1 MKYGD
6 DDIYDVSKYSDP
18 ELYQIVGLPET
29 VSDKE
34 LEVTLWKHIHKY
46 QQVRNPTGAMLAQ
59 FFYDMYKR
67 WFEVSD
73 DDDDESYED
82 QDEDDFPMREG
93 FTTTQQ
99 DGQNSGWSK
108 IANANDMGNGQYTYN
123 PNTNPK
129 FGSLSVN
136 GNVSAY
142 GQTNQ
147 PNIQYANVGR
157 SSNAAASYDDNIVY
171 EDTANLTRDIGG
183 DTAPS
188 TKNMGYQANAPA
200 TPNDVSITKQVD
212 YSKDNLNPLLKQTI
226 KRIISI
232 DSQYRHNKQSSSTN
246 FTFNLSEPLRDVVS
260 LKLYSIQIPFTWY
273 TVNGSFGGN
282 FFYIKGNTAGIDNG
296 NHDYKIEIR
305 SGNYGP
311 SDLIDAINV
320 SIHTLENTVTDVS
333 FGQTQLI
340 YNASQAT
347 CTMNIDITDVY
358 NQSFYSVDFPNWTTN
373 PTKSLASY
381 LGYTRNAVDQ
391 TPLSV
396 LSTAVYSGVTSPSQT
411 ATITSDNS
419 SVMFVSYRGTSYAKR
434 KNTEHTYTITLDI
447 DTTGTDNIMANLN
460 AKMTASNYFDMLHT
474 NISYVPIDSLTG
486 YYQFK
491 IKFDKRTTY
500 NDVSLN
506 YAIVFPSNM
515 TSTANIWYDVSS
527 AFYFSDQINE
537 CNNLITTQPFVS
549 STFYIDRDKDTQIRF
564 QCQRPGYDNGS
575 NDYIIDISNGTNKFP
590 VGYSLPGFIQ
600 YINEQIAYVSKTQS
614 LFPDSDDLRTNVMT
628 SGGTAMQYTHLYTNT
643 DTHSVDM
650 DIEIMRIFKNQNYYA
665 TCPLFDASHNGLYY
679 MVPSGGFVTPAP
691 YPTGNWIDLSN
702 TNVFT
707 LNIPFSTQAAN
718 LNLDGKEFILLP
730 KLLPNPNLSRNTMI
744 SIPLQNSADVTQ
756 AISVINGV
764 YNSIQQYM
772 DNTHRICYETVLG
785 PRMVSTYT
793 GDIQYTDDTDKI
805 YYTATLTVNINVPL
819 TQKDYNLIFIDP
831 VSNPYPVFP
840 NADPSRNF
848 WCSKLHMDRVYDLSK
863 NQSNNESGKPQTS
876 GFTYDH
882 TNIYTSNLPIYK
894 TTITN
899 LSDVSDNRITMD
911 TSNNYFYLDSYSTDG
926 LLGSDAESIAIQL
939 PTTTQDIG
947 SIMTSI
953 QTQLTMNPYTVGSTI
968 QYTVLDPTVT
978 FNDALY
984 HTRDPLYI
992 TLRLNIN
999 KVYRTG
1005 DYRMVFYDPYS
1016 FVSCYSGASHV
1027 GSRAIQNVTWDTTV
1041 GWLLGFRNSIEY
1053 DLSPENPQYSNV
1065 TTMTSDT
1072 CISTNLYNYF
1082 LIMLDDYTQNHLNDG
1097 LVTITMQQTDI
1108 DVPLDTQY
1116 VCNPITG
1123 TMVVNGQQNMTQ
1135 AQVYADNQKMASKN
1149 AKLKAAQKSY
1159 SNGPF
1164 VKDIFGLIPM
1174 KTSGFTPGSVY
1185 VEFGGTL
1192 QNQERTYFGPV
1203 NIHRMTIQLLTD
1215 RGDLVDLNNANWSFS
1230 FVCETLY
1237 KSKTK

>member
-18 ELYQIVGLPET
+18 ELYQIVGLHET
-29 VSDKE
+29 VSDEE
-34 LEVTLWKHIHKY
+34 LEATLWKHIHHY

-73 DDDDESYED
+73 DDDESDED
-82 QDEDDFPMREG
+82 DDDFPMREG

-99 DGQNSGWSK
+99 GGGWST
-108 IANANDMGNGQYTYN
+108 IANASDQGNGQYSYN
-123 PNTNPK
+123 PNMNAK

-157 SSNAAASYDDNIVY
+157 SSSAVASYDPNIVY
-171 EDTANLTRDIGG
+171 EDTSNLTRDIGG
-183 DTAPS
+183 DSDPS

-200 TPNDVSITKQVD
+200 TPNDVAITKQVD

-296 NHDYKIEIR
+296 NHDYKIEIL

-311 SDLIDAINV
+311 SDLIDAINA
-320 SIHTLENTVTDVS
+320 SIQTLENTVTDLS
-333 FGQTQLI
+333 FGQTKLI
-340 YNASQAT
+340 YNTSQAT
-347 CTMNIDITDVY
+347 CTINMDITDVY
-358 NQSFYSVDFPNWTTN
+358 NQSFYSVDFPTWTTD
-373 PTKSLASY
+373 PFKSLASY
-381 LGYTRNAVDQ
+381 LGYTRNGVDQ
-391 TPLSV
+391 TPMSM
-396 LSTAVYSGVTSPSQT
+396 LSTAVYSGKVATPST
-411 ATITSDNS
+411 TCTITADNS
-419 SVMFVSYRGTSYAKR
+419 SVMFVSYQGTSYATGT
-434 KNTEHTYTITLDI
+434 NLHTYTITLDL
-447 DTTGTDNIMANLN
+447 GTMGNANIISNLL
-460 AKMTASNYFDMLHT
+460 AKMTASNYFDMFHT
-474 NISYVPIDSLTG
+474 NLSYVTTDTQTG
-486 YYQFK
+486 YSYYQFH
-491 IKFDKRTTY
+491 IKFDKHTTY
-500 NDVSLN
+500 NDVGLN
-506 YAIVFPSNM
+506 YAIVFPSGM
-515 TSTANIWYDVSS
+515 TNSTNIWYDPSS
-527 AFYFSDQINE
+527 AFCFMNRVNE
-537 CNNLITTQPFVS
+537 CNNLTTTQPVVS
-549 STFYIDRDKDTQIRF
+549 STFYLDPNANYKIWF
-564 QCQRPGYDNGS
+564 QCQRLGYTHHADSDSGP
-575 NDYIIDISNGTNKFP
+575 NDYLIDISNGSNIFP
-590 VGYSLPGFIQ
+590 LGYSLPGFVQ
-600 YINEQIAYVSKTQS
+600 YMNQQISNTSQTKSIFPNSNDLSGTRFYIDNNSIN
-614 LFPDSDDLRTNVMT
+614 
-628 SGGTAMQYTHLYTNT
+628 
-643 DTHSVDM
+643 M
-650 DIEIMRIFKNQNYYA
+650 DIQLMRVFNNQNYYA
-665 TCPLFDASHNGLYY
+665 SCDLFDFSYNGLYY
-679 MVPSGGFVTPAP
+679 MVPVSNGFIPTPQ
-691 YPTGNWIDLSN
+691 YQTGRWVDLSN

-707 LNIPFSTQAAN
+707 LNIPFDTNAPN
-718 LNLDGKEFILLP
+718 LTLTGTSFRLLP
-730 KLLPNPNLSRNTMI
+730 VGELANNAI
-744 SIPLQNSADVTQ
+744 IYIPLLNIRNDTVAK
-756 AISVINGV
+756 SVIYGV
-764 YNSIQQYM
+764 YDSIQTYQ
-772 DNTHRICYETVLG
+772 DNSHIIGY
-785 PRMVSTYT
+785 STTLVFSDNLQTYAGT
-793 GDIQYTDDTDKI
+793 NDKY

-819 TQKDYNLIFIDP
+819 TQKDYNVVFIDSHDMTFP
-831 VSNPYPVFP
+831 LSN
-840 NADPSRNF
+840 NSDASHNF
-848 WCSKLHMDRVYDLSK
+848 WCSKLHIDRVYDLS
-863 NQSNNESGKPQTS
+863 NNTSNNESNKPNASSFIDTPL
-876 GFTYDH
+876 
-882 TNIYTSNLPIYK
+882 TNSNWHV

-899 LSDVSDNRITMD
+899 ISDVSDNRITMD
-911 TSNNYFYLDSYSTDG
+911 NTNNYFYLDSYSTDG
-926 LLGSDAESIAIQL
+926 LLGSDAESMAIQL

-947 SIMTSI
+947 FIMNSI
-953 QTQLTMNPYTVGSTI
+953 QSQLTQNAYTAGSTI
-968 QYTVLDPTVT
+968 HYTLLDTTVSYT
-978 FNDALY
+978 DASYINALY
-984 HTRDPLYI
+984 HTRDPLYV
-992 TLRLNIN
+992 TLRLHIN

-1005 DYRMVFYDPYS
+1005 DYRLVFYDPYS
-1016 FVSCYSGASHV
+1016 FVSCYSGATHV

-1053 DLSPENPQYSNV
+1053 TLNPTDNNIA
-1065 TTMTSDT
+1065 TMTSDT

-1135 AQVYADNQKMASKN
+1135 AQVYADNQKLVSKN